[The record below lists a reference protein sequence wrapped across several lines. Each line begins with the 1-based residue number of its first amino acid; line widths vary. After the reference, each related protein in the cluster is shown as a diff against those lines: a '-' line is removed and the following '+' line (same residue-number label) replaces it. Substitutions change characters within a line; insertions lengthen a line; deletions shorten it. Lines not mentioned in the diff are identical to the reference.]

1 MSPRMASSAL
11 RMVSASPALTE
22 REPSAVGLEWGALEW
37 QGEVRLAT
45 DRASGLSAPRWQQQ
59 VRTGLLERALS
70 LGADH
75 CERPHLGRPE
85 TGRRLLAHID
95 ALAEAGLSPEE
106 LGAFAGEVELDH
118 PGALWVIT
126 ILFGCLSVSTAEEV
140 FEAWVASL
148 DPALFLDYRGIHEIA
163 EALTAQPNP
172 RILSL
177 AQRWAAGPSEI
188 LSAIAVETMAL
199 EQLSDDA
206 LRRLTRADSP
216 MVLVAIERLVARS
229 PESEARV
236 TSRRG
241 SWIDVTVPA
250 LAHEMARARI
260 LGRDLEPLIRLRQRD
275 DRAIGALGPYSLDLL
290 ALAGAGGDQD
300 LVRDLVLGYPTTP
313 SLLDAMGRVG
323 LPALF
328 PRLLAELE
336 SDDFDDDAHLGLV
349 TALGPRVPR
358 SSRPA
363 WEQVIAGLPKAAEVT
378 RLRGGEPHTLSSVL
392 EEMKRPDLSARDV
405 RARAEEVLVK
415 TGKPARVAWGAFG
428 ASLEAALSE
437 LARAAR

>member
-1 MSPRMASSAL
+1 MASPAL
-11 RMVSASPALTE
+11 QMVPVSPALTE

-37 QGEVRLAT
+37 QGEVLLAA
-45 DRASGLSAPRWQQQ
+45 DRASGLSAPRWQQH

-106 LGAFAGEVELDH
+106 LGAFAGEAELEH
-118 PGALWVIT
+118 PGALWVVT
-126 ILFGCLSVSTAEEV
+126 VLFGCLSVSTAEEA
-140 FEAWVASL
+140 FEAWVTSL
-148 DPALFLDYRGIHEIA
+148 DPALFLDYRAIHEIA
-163 EALTAQPNP
+163 EALTIQPNP
-172 RILSL
+172 RLLSL

-188 LSAIAVETMAL
+188 LSAIAVETMSL
-199 EQLSDDA
+199 DQLSDDA
-206 LRRLTRADSP
+206 LVRLTRADGP
-216 MVLVAIERLVARS
+216 LVQAAVERLVARS
-229 PESEARV
+229 PENDARV

-260 LGRDLEPLIRLRQRD
+260 LGRDLEPLTRLRQRD
-275 DRAIGALGPYSLDLL
+275 DRAIGALGPYSLDVL
-290 ALAGAGGDQD
+290 ALAGAGGDED
-300 LVRDLVLGYPTTP
+300 LVRDLVLGVPTTA
-313 SLLDAMGRVG
+313 SLLDTMGRVG

-328 PRLLAELE
+328 PRLLSALE

-358 SSRPA
+358 GSRPA
-363 WEQVIAGLPKAAEVT
+363 WEQVIAGLPKSAEVT
-378 RLRGGEPHTLSSVL
+378 RLRGGVPHTLTSVL
-392 EEMKRPDLSARDV
+392 EEMKRPDLSARGV
-405 RARAEEVLVK
+405 RARADEVLVQ
-415 TGKPARVAWGAFG
+415 TGKPARIAWGVFG
-428 ASLEAALSE
+428 VSLEAALSE